1 MRIPFVKAP
10 IVGNEEEYLLKS
22 FRSGYHGGG
31 GSFTKKCHEFMHEKF
46 TIGKAIMTTS
56 GTDALEMTAFLINGQ
71 PGDEFIVPSY
81 TFSSTANA
89 FASKGMIPVYC
100 EIRADTLNMDENKIE
115 ALITEKTKAIVPI
128 HYAGIPAEMDKI
140 NEIAK
145 KYNLPV
151 IEDAAQAF
159 NSKYNGKYAGT
170 LCELGIFSF
179 HATKSYSSGEG
190 GALTMNNEKYYD
202 RAEFLWEKGTDRS
215 LVVQGLKNKYSWVD
229 YGSSFLPSDLL
240 SALLYAQ
247 FQNLDLMQERR
258 KKLHDSYVSAFKPL
272 EALGLT
278 MTCVP
283 DNIETNYHAF
293 WLLFNNSI
301 QRDKFLE
308 LSLSKDISPYI
319 GYMPLHSSP
328 MGKKLGG
335 DKYNLPITDHVS
347 ESIVRLPFYLMT
359 DEEIEYTCSNLY
371 ETAKIIYDCSYIS
384 N

>member
-1 MRIPFVKAP
+1 MKIPFVKAP
-10 IVGNEEEYLLKS
+10 IIGNEEEVLLDS

-31 GSFTKKCHEFMHEKF
+31 GNYTKKCHDFMQEKF
-46 TIGKAIMTTS
+46 GIGKALMTTS
-56 GTDALEMTAFLINGQ
+56 GTDALEMTAFLVNGQ

-100 EIRADTLNMDENKIE
+100 EIREDTLNIDENKIE

-140 NEIAK
+140 NEIGK
-145 KYNLPV
+145 KYNIPV

-170 LCELGIFSF
+170 LSELGAFSF

-190 GALTMNNEKYYD
+190 GGLTMNDEKYYD
-202 RAEFLWEKGTDRS
+202 RCEFLWEKGTDRS

-247 FQNLDLMQERR
+247 FLNLDLMQEKR
-258 KKLHDSYVSAFKPL
+258 KKLHDAYTKAFKPL
-272 EALGLT
+272 EKYGLK
-278 MTCVP
+278 MTYVP
-283 DNIETNYHAF
+283 ENVETNYHAF
-293 WLLFNNSI
+293 WLLFNNEA
-301 QRDKFLE
+301 QRDEFLQ
-308 LSLSKDISPYI
+308 LSLARGISPYI
-319 GYMPLHSSP
+319 GYMALHNSP

-335 DKYNLPITDHVS
+335 NKFDLPFTDHVS
-347 ESIVRLPFYLMT
+347 KSIARLPFYLMT
-359 DEEIEYTCSNLY
+359 DEEIEYACSNLF
-371 ETAKIIYDCSYIS
+371 ETAKIALETK
-384 N
+384 

>member
-1 MRIPFVKAP
+1 MKIPFVKAP
-10 IVGNEEEYLLKS
+10 IIGNEEEFLLES

-31 GSFTKKCHEFMHEKF
+31 GNFTKKCHQFMQEKF
-46 TIGKAIMTTS
+46 GIGKAMMTTS
-56 GTDALEMTAFLINGQ
+56 GTDALEMTAFLVNGQ

-100 EIRADTLNMDENKIE
+100 EIREDTLNIDETKIE
-115 ALITEKTKAIVPI
+115 ALITDKTKAIVPI

-140 NEIAK
+140 NEIGK
-145 KYNLPV
+145 KYNIPV

-170 LCELGIFSF
+170 LSELGAFSF

-190 GALTMNNEKYYD
+190 GALTMNDKKYYE
-202 RAEFLWEKGTDRS
+202 RCEYLWEKGTDRS

-247 FQNLDLMQERR
+247 LLNLDLMQEKR
-258 KKLHDSYVSAFKPL
+258 KKLHDAYTKAFKPL
-272 EALGLT
+272 EQYGLK
-278 MTCVP
+278 MTYVP
-283 DNIETNYHAF
+283 ENVETNYHAF
-293 WLLFNNSI
+293 WLLFNNEA
-301 QRDKFLE
+301 QRDMFLK
-308 LSLSKDISPYI
+308 LSLERNISPYI
-319 GYMPLHSSP
+319 GYLPLHSSP

-335 DKYNLPITDHVS
+335 EKYNLPITDHVGK
-347 ESIVRLPFYLMT
+347 SIARLPFYLMS
-359 DEEIEYTCSNLY
+359 DEEIKYTCINLFQIA
-371 ETAKIIYDCSYIS
+371 EIALKI
-384 N
+384 

>member
-10 IVGNEEEYLLKS
+10 TVGNEEAYLLES

-31 GSFTKKCHEFMHEKF
+31 GHYTKKCHKFMQDKF
-46 TIGKAIMTTS
+46 SIGKAMMTTS

-100 EIRADTLNMDENKIE
+100 DIREDTLNIDETKIE

-128 HYAGIPAEMDKI
+128 HYAGIPAEMDRI

-145 KYNLPV
+145 KYNIPV
-151 IEDAAQAF
+151 IEDAAQAV

-170 LCELGIFSF
+170 LCELGIYSF

-190 GALTMNNEKYYD
+190 GALTMNNEKYFD

-215 LVVQGLKNKYSWVD
+215 LVVQGLQNKYSWVD

-240 SALLYAQ
+240 SALLFAQ
-247 FQNLDLMQERR
+247 FEKLDELQHKR
-258 KKLHDSYVSAFKPL
+258 KKLHDAYVKTFKPL
-272 EALGLT
+272 KDLGLK
-278 MTCVP
+278 MLHVP
-283 DNIETNYHAF
+283 DNVDSNYHAF
-293 WLLFNNSI
+293 WILFENET
-301 QRDKFLE
+301 QKDKFLE
-308 LSLSKDISPYI
+308 LSLQRKISPYI
-319 GYMPLHSSP
+319 GYMALHSSL

-335 DKYNLPITDHVS
+335 EKYNLPVTDYVS
-347 ESIVRLPFYLMT
+347 ASIVRLPFYLMS
-359 DEEIEYTCSNLY
+359 DEEIDYVCTNLY
-371 ETAKIIYDCSYIS
+371 ETAKVALSL
-384 N
+384 